1 MKKVLFFAAAV
12 AAMMLAS
19 CKPSEYEVVVN
30 DPADANLVTITI
42 TANLD
47 QATKAT
53 INDAEKKW
61 FWSEGDHLAVFD
73 GVAKRDFTLTAG
85 AGTAIAT
92 FTGSIDPGAGALD
105 AIFPYAAAAGDDFA
119 AGYVIPATQTV
130 TAEAVVDPN
139 ALVATATGAKDGD
152 DYNFTFT
159 SAVSFIRFTSDAAGK
174 FIFHAADKEDS
185 LTGDGRAVVV
195 NAPAAGTWWVAVKP
209 ASYTGI
215 RVFRRISGHDY
226 MLSSASTLDLSAPGK
241 AREFGTIN
249 STANE
254 VKVIETADELI
265 AYLGGSPALDA
276 YVVADL
282 DLSAKSVTTCATYTK
297 NFDGQCHKICNWT
310 SSGVALFGA
319 VNAGASVKN
328 LTLDGSCS
336 FTNPADGDFGFL
348 IKQLKGS
355 MVNCI
360 NMVDVTITFADLTQQ
375 HVFSPLVGRSSSS
388 SSVMT
393 DCVNYGNID
402 IEYTTPDA
410 AKANTQYFGGIV
422 GVVGTETDILRL
434 SGCRNEADHIT
445 VTVHNG
451 NTEQAYLRNTYVGGL
466 VGGTGLSNGDADHK
480 TGYAKNYGTF
490 SGCINNADVSVSW
503 EGGTGG
509 YFKVGGLIGACQAQL
524 LDCINNGDVSL
535 VSSTSAYNANP
546 SVGGLAGVIGGP
558 ANPNAKDCTN
568 NGTVTLSGS
577 FVNSDAA
584 SAYAAGSMGYYWA
597 NAGGCFG
604 IVGDSSTLI
613 DNCDCNA
620 PVNFDIRM
628 SDGGGS
634 GHCLGGIVGIC
645 QCAISNCDHNYTAS
659 PSIINSQAKNAWLGG
674 IAGLA
679 YNNVTNC
686 TTNAP
691 IESTRKIFTWN
702 TGTDGKDKKLIYLGG
717 IVGRMMTAST
727 SVSGCTNSGT
737 MTLTTASD
745 HGHVYLAGIVAYSGA
760 ITITNCTNSNT
771 ISFDGGGE
779 TGGQLYQ
786 SGILG
791 YYNATGTTIS
801 GCTNTGDISATNWA
815 NTAFSYIGGIACQ
828 YSGSNCT
835 ITNCTNN
842 ADITI
847 TCAAKLRV
855 GGIEAAHNGTF
866 TGNVHSGNI
875 TATGM
880 SGGAAA
886 AECQIGGLA
895 GYWGNGNIAN
905 SATKSCSVSGAI
917 ITKLGSN
924 SRVGGVVGSINV
936 NSTWTD
942 LIVNTQITTTGS
954 EYVGALVGGF
964 HANNNLVVTL
974 AGSPVYTGTTV
985 NGAAISSGNILGFP
999 NTTGS
1004 ISGYSD

>member
-1 MKKVLFFAAAV
+1 MKKYLFILAAA
-12 AAMMLAS
+12 AALLAS

-30 DPADANLVTITI
+30 DPNESNLVTISV
-42 TANLD
+42 TARLD
-47 QATKAT
+47 DATRAT
-53 INDAEKKW
+53 IDDSAKKW
-61 FWSEGDHLAVFD
+61 VWAEGDQLAVFD
-73 GVAKRDFTLTAG
+73 GVAKRTFDLTAG
-85 AGTAIAT
+85 AGTSIAT
-92 FTGSIDPGAGALD
+92 FTGSIDAGAGELNAV
-105 AIFPYAAAAGDDFA
+105 FPYAAAGAT
-119 AGYVIPATQTV
+119 YSEYTIPAEQTV
-130 TAEAVVDPN
+130 TAEAVADP
-139 ALVATATGAKDGD
+139 AAMVATATGAKVSEAYDF
-152 DYNFTFT
+152 NFS
-159 SAVSFIRFTSDAAGK
+159 SAVSFIRFSSDAAGK
-174 FIFHAADKEDS
+174 FIFHAVKKEDS
-185 LTGDGRAVVV
+185 IAGKSRAVVV
-195 NAPAAGTWWVAVKP
+195 NAPAAGSWWVAVNP
-209 ASYTGI
+209 AEYTGI

-226 MLSSASTLDLSAPGK
+226 MLSSAASLDLSAPGK
-241 AREFGTIN
+241 AKEFGTIN

-254 VKVIETADELI
+254 VAVIENADELI
-265 AYLGGSPALDA
+265 SYLDGSPTLDA

-282 DLSAKSVTTCATYTK
+282 DLTAKSVKTCATYTK
-297 NFDGQCHKICNWT
+297 AFDGQNHSICNWT

-319 VNAGASVKN
+319 VNAGASVNN
-328 LTLDGSCS
+328 LTLDASCS
-336 FTNPADGDFGFL
+336 LTNPADGDFGFMV
-348 IKQLKGS
+348 KHLKGS
-355 MVNCI
+355 MVNCV
-360 NMVDVTITFADLTQQ
+360 NKADVSAIFSDMTKQ
-375 HVFSPLVGRSSSS
+375 HVFSILVGRSSSKTS
-388 SSVMT
+388 LMT
-393 DCVNYGNID
+393 DCVNYGSID
-402 IEYTTPDA
+402 IEYTTPTT
-410 AKANTQYFGGIV
+410 AKMETQYFGGIV
-422 GVVGTETDILRL
+422 GLLGTETDILRL
-434 SGCRNEADHIT
+434 SGCRNEADHIS

-451 NTEQAYLRNTYVGGL
+451 APSSAYLNNTYVGGL
-466 VGGTGLSNGDADHK
+466 VGGTGLSKGDAENP

-535 VSSTSAYNANP
+535 VSSTSTYNANP

-577 FVNSDAA
+577 FVNSSSA

-674 IAGLA
+674 IVGLA

-691 IESTRKIFTWN
+691 IESTRKIFTWDLG
-702 TGTDGKDKKLIYLGG
+702 TKGTDKKIVYLGG
-717 IVGRMMTAST
+717 IVGRMMTDGT

-745 HGHVYLAGIVAYSGA
+745 HGTVYLAGIVSYSGS
-760 ITITNCTNSNT
+760 ITISNCTNSNT

-779 TGGQLYQ
+779 TGGQVFMA
-786 SGILG
+786 GILG
-791 YYNATGTTIS
+791 WNHAASTFNGCSSTG
-801 GCTNTGDISATNWA
+801 NMNATNWA
-815 NTAFSYIGGIACQ
+815 NTSYSYIGGIASQ
-828 YSGSNCT
+828 YNKGGNT
-835 ITNCTNN
+835 ITDCTHN

-847 TCAAKLRV
+847 TASAKLRV
-855 GGIEAAHNGTF
+855 GGIAAANNGTF
-866 TGNVHSGNI
+866 TGNTHSGDI

-886 AECQIGGLA
+886 GSSQVGGLV
-895 GYWGNGNIAN
+895 GYWGAGNIVD
-905 SATKSCSVSGAI
+905 SATRSCSTSGAI
-917 ITKLGSN
+917 ITKLGSD
-924 SRVGGVVGSINV
+924 SRTGGVVGSINV
-936 NSTWTD
+936 NSTWTN
-942 LIVNTQITTTGS
+942 LTVNSQVTTTGS

-964 HANNNLVVTL
+964 HSDGNLVVTL
-974 AGSPVYTGTTV
+974 AGSSSYTGTTV
-985 NGAAISSGNILGFP
+985 NGSPISSGNILGFA
-999 NTTGS
+999 NNTGS
-1004 ISGYSD
+1004 ISGYSE